1 MKINK
6 KLHSVALVSVA
17 LILFLILVSSASSA
31 SPKIT
36 ETQITTSGSASN
48 PDISGNKI
56 VWQDSRLGNE
66 KSDIYMYDIFTKK
79 ETQIT
84 NNGSNH
90 YSPVIYRNKVAWMEW
105 YVNPVDLV
113 DGGFY
118 MQDISTKKQRL
129 IMTFS
134 DLVDNSAIYG
144 DKIVFEI
151 YNVASPGVYIYSLS
165 TSKLE
170 TISESA
176 FYPAIYG
183 NKIVSVGYQD
193 GIPGDGSDN
202 IYIYDLSAKKQIQ
215 ITTSGLASNPAI
227 YKNKVVWQDSRNG
240 NLDIYMY
247 DISTRKETQIT
258 TNSSDS
264 ENPVVYGN
272 SIVWQD
278 NRNGNWDIYAY
289 DLITHQQIHTTNKSD
304 QVEPSIDNNKVVW
317 QDNRNGKSDIY
328 MGALKYK

>member
-1 MKINK
+1 MKVNK
-6 KLHSVALVSVA
+6 KLHSVVLVSVA

-202 IYIYDLSAKKQIQ
+202 IYIYDLSAKKQ
-215 ITTSGLASNPAI
+215 
-227 YKNKVVWQDSRNG
+227 
-240 NLDIYMY
+240 
-247 DISTRKETQIT
+247 TQLT